1 MGTKYQAFLTDYT
14 KGPRGKLTGSEAQD
28 FLSSGGTTKEL
39 EKFIGKMEEDSN
51 YNVGGGAY
59 DAIASFNSGGSGGSN
74 SGGSSGGSSGDSTA
88 VVDDGTA
95 YLDKYYG
102 DLGETIID
110 GQVVSLTPAL
120 FDQLAAESL
129 EGIKGQNA
137 VNYADAVGGHNVL
150 VQELISASN
159 DYASELNLQG
169 VQYASDRN
177 LDIAQYTADSEE
189 RWRKYLGDKEAETAT
204 AVQTLKNQGAVDLQA
219 IVNTGMADVAE
230 IQGAYASERTQLQG
244 EYDVQRSNIQADF
257 EKFKAARAKEGQ
269 IYGSL
274 MAGFW
279 S

>member
-1 MGTKYQAFLTDYT
+1 MGKKYQDFLNEYT
-14 KGPRGKLTGSEAQD
+14 KGSRGKLTGSEAQD

-51 YNVGGGAY
+51 YKVGGGAY
-59 DAIASFNSGGSGGSN
+59 DAIASLNSGGSGGDS
-74 SGGSSGGSSGDSTA
+74 SGSSSGGTT
-88 VVDDGTA
+88 VIEDDGTA

-102 DLGETIID
+102 DLGETTID
-110 GQVVSLTPAL
+110 GQVVSMTPAL

-150 VQELISASN
+150 VQELISDSN
-159 DYASELNLQG
+159 DYASELNLEG
-169 VQYASDRN
+169 VKYASDRN

-204 AVQTLKNQGAVDLQA
+204 AVQALKNQGAVDLQA
-219 IVNTGMADVAE
+219 IVNTGMTDVAE
-230 IQGAYASERTQLQG
+230 IQGAYASERTQIQG